1 MPKQRI
7 IPQRNLYKKRKIV
20 KMIESESSFQL
31 ESIISEI
38 RKKTG
43 KNIQDFKPVFLERR
57 VQYRMRILN
66 ISDLDEYIKL
76 LTSSWNE
83 AEALYSS
90 FSINVTKFFRD
101 PQVWEKLEQETI
113 SNLIRRSKTFPIKAW
128 SCGSAS
134 GEEPNSISII
144 LRELLKDSGHNYQ
157 IYANDINQDAINRA
171 KKGIYRNAN
180 LVNVN
185 NHRKRNYFDKISE
198 DQYQI
203 KHEIK
208 NKIEYE
214 NIDLMKTYGKVFDII
229 FCRNVLIYYDKN
241 SQEVIYRK
249 FAESLKDEGV
259 LVLGQDESM
268 IGTGGKEYFEL
279 LHPKERI
286 YRKNL

>member
-1 MPKQRI
+1 
-7 IPQRNLYKKRKIV
+7 
-20 KMIESESSFQL
+20 MIESEISFQL

-113 SNLIRRSKTFPIKAW
+113 SNLIGNSKTFPIKAW

-144 LRELLKDSGHNYQ
+144 LRELLKGSGHNYQ

-185 NHRKRNYFDKISE
+185 NQRKRNYFDKISE

-241 SQEVIYRK
+241 SQEGIYRK
-249 FAESLKDEGV
+249 FSESLRDGGV

-268 IGTGGKEYFEL
+268 IGTRGKEYFEL